1 MTNAQI
7 DHAKAL
13 SALMRSLKAKYAPEG
28 ELPQR
33 SALEEMIYSFLLWE
47 APIAKADAAYRRMMN
62 HVVDV
67 NELRVCRPPE
77 IIAVIGKTYPLAE
90 ERALRLKASL
100 HEVYL
105 REFAVSLDKCA
116 SLSKR
121 DARKYLDTLEGM
133 PPFVAARIVLLR
145 LGGHAIPVDN
155 NLLIRLIA
163 KGVVEPEYDCARAE
177 GVLERHVKA
186 DDAINAHLT
195 LLNWADDPAT
205 EPKKV
210 KPARKS
216 EEAPEPPAPAKPTV
230 KSPPAKRAKAKA

>member
-1 MTNAQI
+1 MTTATI
-7 DHAKAL
+7 DHARAL
-13 SALMRSLKAKYAPEG
+13 NALLRSLKSKYAPEG

-33 SALEEMIYSFLLWE
+33 TPLEELIYSFLLWE
-47 APIAKADAAYRRMMN
+47 APIAKADAAFRRLMN

-77 IIAVIGKTYPLAE
+77 IISIIGKTYPLAE
-90 ERALRLKASL
+90 ERAMRLKASL

-105 REFAVSLDKCA
+105 REFAVTLDKCA
-116 SLSKR
+116 ALSKR

-133 PPFVAARIVLLR
+133 PPFVSARVILLR

-155 NLLIRLIA
+155 NLLDRLVA
-163 KGVVEPEYDCARAE
+163 RGVVEPDYDCARAE

-186 DDAINAHLT
+186 DDGIQVHLT

-205 EPKKV
+205 APKKP
-210 KPARKS
+210 KPSRKAD
-216 EEAPEPPAPAKPTV
+216 EAPEPTTPKPTV
-230 KSPPAKRAKAKA
+230 KSSGAKRVKARA

>member
-1 MTNAQI
+1 MTTASI

-13 SALMRSLKAKYAPEG
+13 NALLRSLKSKYAPEG

-33 SALEEMIYSFLLWE
+33 TPLEELIYSFLLWE
-47 APIAKADAAYRRMMN
+47 APIAKADAAYRRLMN

-77 IIAVIGKTYPLAE
+77 IIATIGKTYPLAE
-90 ERALRLKASL
+90 ERAMRLKASL

-121 DARKYLDTLEGM
+121 DARRYLDTLEGM
-133 PPFVAARIVLLR
+133 PPFVAARVVLLR

-155 NLLIRLIA
+155 NLLVRLIA

-177 GVLERHVKA
+177 GILERHVKA
-186 DDAINAHLT
+186 DDGIQVHLT

-205 EPKKV
+205 EPKKT
-210 KPARKS
+210 KPARKADES
-216 EEAPEPPAPAKPTV
+216 PEPPAAKPTV
-230 KSPPAKRAKAKA
+230 KAAAPKRAKAKA